1 MVAQSNTR
9 YIKTTDYR
17 HYLWVSPAED
27 DKILCKFNFSL
38 SGNMKL
44 VDAIDKLPYV
54 SVEEVHNLG
63 SYNSYIVLSRDT
75 CLQMACK
82 KLAVDVPSLMQ
93 LHVRTSREI
102 NEEHKLIGVFRMT
115 KDEMEAYLSFFKDK
129 KIPIELRATPS
140 MINDNDLI
148 VEFIGPEHIDS
159 WALVEYFVK
168 NVE

>member
-1 MVAQSNTR
+1 M
-9 YIKTTDYR
+9 
-17 HYLWVSPAED
+17 
-27 DKILCKFNFSL
+27 
-38 SGNMKL
+38 
-44 VDAIDKLPYV
+44 
-54 SVEEVHNLG
+54 
-63 SYNSYIVLSRDT
+63 LSRDT